1 MTSILDRS
9 DADESDKVRL
19 YNQALL
25 RYNDMT
31 KARAAKPIP
40 VVVAVKKEA
49 AATMTTMPTTA
60 LVVEPTDIVGTL
72 PKTLQMKGRQL
83 LSRLSAVTWN
93 ERGELIHKGVAIR
106 GSNAVDLIHD
116 LLRNRKTPDPV
127 GWQQFAN
134 QMRAANIPMELVGN
148 VTRRLYLQKK
158 RGKRTPQKRKPT
170 SPETPMS
177 EWETLYISYLNAIAE
192 SIAFDRYV
200 STTVLHFRRSHRRLR
215 HRCRRRLVTV
225 TVGTRTLVM
234 ERRRSKLHRHYYDP
248 KRVGSYGG
256 VAALQRVVPAE
267 RAVERWLST
276 QDAYTLHKPVRR
288 HFKHRCV
295 VVGGPNQ
302 QWQADLVDMSRLKT
316 ANDGTTFLLTVID
329 VFSKRAWCIPLKSKS
344 AASLVAAFRRL
355 LNDVNNNNRPTT
367 LQTDKGSEFLNR
379 PLQRLL
385 KEYGVHHFATHNEEM
400 KASIVE
406 RFNRSLKMRMW
417 RYFTKKQTIRYVDAL
432 QDFVRSYNDSYHRS
446 IGMAPSAVN
455 GANQETVWQRLDGHD
470 GGGTPKYRVGDRV
483 RISKAKRHFEKGY
496 MANWTEELFT
506 IVDAHRSYPPV
517 YRLVDWHGDSLDGT
531 FYEPELQKVIVSA
544 DKTYRVEAEL
554 RRRNYGRE
562 VLVKWFGYPQSFN
575 SWIDARTLTSY
586 T

>member
-1 MTSILDRS
+1 MGDFINFLFKCDRRIDS
-9 DADESDKVRL
+9 D
-19 YNQALL
+19 
-25 RYNDMT
+25 ND
-31 KARAAKPIP
+31 
-40 VVVAVKKEA
+40 
-49 AATMTTMPTTA
+49 
-60 LVVEPTDIVGTL
+60 
-72 PKTLQMKGRQL
+72 
-83 LSRLSAVTWN
+83 
-93 ERGELIHKGVAIR
+93 H
-106 GSNAVDLIHD
+106 
-116 LLRNRKTPDPV
+116 
-127 GWQQFAN
+127 
-134 QMRAANIPMELVGN
+134 
-148 VTRRLYLQKK
+148 
-158 RGKRTPQKRKPT
+158 
-170 SPETPMS
+170 
-177 EWETLYISYLNAIAE
+177 
-192 SIAFDRYV
+192 V
-200 STTVLHFRRSHRRLR
+200 STTVLHFRRSHH
-215 HRCRRRLVTV
+215 HRCRRRRRLVTA
-225 TVGTRTLVM
+225 TVGTRTLVSGWRHIM
-234 ERRRSKLHRHYYDP
+234 ERRQSKLHRHYYDP

-256 VAALQRVVPAE
+256 VAALRRVVPAE
-267 RAVERWLST
+267 RDVERWLST

-288 HFKHRCV
+288 HFKRRCV

-355 LNDVNNNNRPTT
+355 LNDVNNNRPTT

-385 KEYGVHHFATHNEEM
+385 KEYGVHHFATHNEET
-400 KASIVE
+400 KASVVE
-406 RFNRSLKMRMW
+406 RFNRSLKTRMW

-455 GANQETVWQRLDGHD
+455 GANQETVWQRLYGHD

-506 IVDAHRSYPPV
+506 IVDAHRSDPPV

-554 RRRNYGRE
+554 RRRNNGRE
-562 VLVKWFGYPQSFN
+562 VLVKWFGYPESFN

>member
-1 MTSILDRS
+1 MGDFINFLFKRDRS
-9 DADESDKVRL
+9 VR
-19 YNQALL
+19 
-25 RYNDMT
+25 
-31 KARAAKPIP
+31 PCFISVI
-40 VVVAVKKEA
+40 VVV
-49 AATMTTMPTTA
+49 
-60 LVVEPTDIVGTL
+60 
-72 PKTLQMKGRQL
+72 
-83 LSRLSAVTWN
+83 LSLSP
-93 ERGELIHKGVAIR
+93 
-106 GSNAVDLIHD
+106 S
-116 LLRNRKTPDPV
+116 
-127 GWQQFAN
+127 
-134 QMRAANIPMELVGN
+134 
-148 VTRRLYLQKK
+148 
-158 RGKRTPQKRKPT
+158 
-170 SPETPMS
+170 
-177 EWETLYISYLNAIAE
+177 
-192 SIAFDRYV
+192 
-200 STTVLHFRRSHRRLR
+200 
-215 HRCRRRLVTV
+215 
-225 TVGTRTLVM
+225 M

-256 VAALQRVVPAE
+256 VAALRRVVPAE
-267 RAVERWLST
+267 RDVERWLST
-276 QDAYTLHKPVRR
+276 QDAYTLHKPLRR
-288 HFKHRCV
+288 HFKRRCV

-302 QWQADLVDMSRLKT
+302 QWQADLVDMSRLKA

-355 LNDVNNNNRPTT
+355 LNDVNRPTT
-367 LQTDKGSEFLNR
+367 LQTDKGSEFLNW

-385 KEYGVHHFATHNEEM
+385 KEYGVHHFTTHNEET
-400 KASIVE
+400 KASVVE
-406 RFNRSLKMRMW
+406 RFNRSLKTRMW

-455 GANQETVWQRLDGHD
+455 GANQETVWQRLYGHD

-506 IVDAHRSYPPV
+506 IVDAHRSDPPV

-554 RRRNYGRE
+554 RRRNNGRE
-562 VLVKWFGYPQSFN
+562 VLVQWFGYPESFN
-575 SWIDARTLTSY
+575 SWINARTLTSY